1 VQIVCVCVCVASV
14 EGRGTKV
21 ERKVLVGQ
29 EMIDFTISIACA
41 RAKTALDDVD
51 LLLLL
56 MSIHIQPL
64 NHRCEFCKTAGNIAP
79 SKRLAACTAPTLMN
93 SPYCTAISS
102 AAKAPY
108 HAFLYCQRYNTPRLV
123 ISPISF
129 FGCPPCV

>member
-1 VQIVCVCVCVASV
+1 V

-79 SKRLAACTAPTLMN
+79 SKRLAACTAREKSTLMN
-93 SPYCTAISS
+93 SPYCTAVSS
-102 AAKAPY
+102 AANAPY
-108 HAFLYCQRYNTPRLV
+108 HASQVQLPLLYYQRYNTPRLV